1 MSQRPKGGGVRR
13 PASKSSGVVSAAR
26 KLHQTSVREAEQL
39 FLADG
44 PQSVEYGLRANL
56 LERVFVSPTGD
67 ARFPEL
73 VDRVLA
79 AGVDVLVVDD
89 RVISGISDT
98 RTPQGLVGVAR
109 MPAPRTE
116 IWTSDPRL
124 VIGLEQAQDPGNVGV
139 VVRTAD
145 AAGADAV
152 FLGPGSAD
160 PFSPKSVR
168 ASAGSVFQIP
178 VLRVESMQTTAGE
191 ARSHGLVVRGT
202 AADGDV
208 TLFSDSQT
216 DLSSPTFWMFGNE
229 ANGLSDSAKQAC
241 DQLVSIPM
249 FGGAESLNVGI
260 AAAVCLYA
268 SAMAQRGVSTES

>member
-1 MSQRPKGGGVRR
+1 M
-13 PASKSSGVVSAAR
+13 
-26 KLHQTSVREAEQL
+26 
-39 FLADG
+39 
-44 PQSVEYGLRANL
+44 EYGLRANL
-56 LERVFVSPTGD
+56 LERYSFRPPEMRDSLNWWTVCWPPGLTCLLLTTESFRESVTPARRRDLLGLPD
-67 ARFPEL
+67 ACTAHGNL
-73 VDRVLA
+73 
-79 AGVDVLVVDD
+79 DV
-89 RVISGISDT
+89 G
-98 RTPQGLVGVAR
+98 
-109 MPAPRTE
+109 PAPSYRVRA
-116 IWTSDPRL
+116 SPRSRQRWRRRAHSRCRGGRRC
-124 VIGLEQAQDPGNVGV
+124 IS
-139 VVRTAD
+139 
-145 AAGADAV
+145 
-152 FLGPGSAD
+152 GPGSAD

-260 AAAVCLYA
+260 AAACAFTPQQGRSVVCPPKVRGILSKSLNRRVSRRRA
-268 SAMAQRGVSTES
+268 SHERWHSCHVES